1 MNFLKKWYTYQK
13 ERFPVATY
21 GLYIL
26 CLSFAAFFYNTKML
40 EIESNVGVFITM
52 FVVAFLQFLMVRIID
67 EFKDYEEDKKY
78 RPYRPVP
85 RGLIKLKELR
95 TLFVICII
103 IQFALTLIV
112 NPFSLIFLLVL
123 WIMFILMTKSFFMKK
138 IVDKHILL
146 EVALDE
152 ILLPTLMLYLSSF
165 IKIDI
170 TILWRL
176 LLLSYVVSWI
186 IEIARKVRCKKD
198 EEKGVKTYTA
208 VFGIQKATLL
218 LSVLELILTILR
230 LFLPGK
236 PLMNVAQIGLIIL
249 FIGTIMVNVLFTQKK
264 TRKFA
269 KAVEYLADGLVMLTL
284 LSTLFVI

>member
-1 MNFLKKWYTYQK
+1 
-13 ERFPVATY
+13 
-21 GLYIL
+21 
-26 CLSFAAFFYNTKML
+26 
-40 EIESNVGVFITM
+40 
-52 FVVAFLQFLMVRIID
+52 
-67 EFKDYEEDKKY
+67 
-78 RPYRPVP
+78 
-85 RGLIKLKELR
+85 
-95 TLFVICII
+95 
-103 IQFALTLIV
+103 
-112 NPFSLIFLLVL
+112 
-123 WIMFILMTKSFFMKK
+123 
-138 IVDKHILL
+138 
-146 EVALDE
+146 
-152 ILLPTLMLYLSSF
+152 MLYLSSF
-165 IKIDI
+165 IKLDI

-230 LFLPGK
+230 LFLPGE

>member
-1 MNFLKKWYTYQK
+1 MNFLKKWYIYQK

-165 IKIDI
+165 IKLDI

-230 LFLPGK
+230 LFLPGE

-249 FIGTIMVNVLFTQKK
+249 FIGTIIVNVLFTQKK